1 MYMKIIGSVLV
12 IAFSTVAGFKLG
24 NNYKERIAQLK
35 MVKQFLILLRGE
47 IRYHKT
53 PIDEALK
60 NILGRSG
67 DKIDIMLNTVLKGI
81 KENDKR
87 EFKEIWRDGIIELKN
102 NSDLSREELNRLLDF
117 GENIGFLDVESQIS
131 NIDLYLESL
140 DEDIKS
146 LTSKTDEKCKIY
158 NVCGILTGIFIVLLI
173 V

>member
-146 LTSKTDEKCKIY
+146 LTAKTDEKCKIA
-158 NVCGILTGIFIVLLI
+158 GISVRQ
-173 V
+173 